1 MTTKYKADCDA
12 FKASQLFK
20 ALTDPEGLGATPQ
33 IRRMYLTNRIMDA
46 FEEGWSACDSV
57 DSARGDSNG

>member
-12 FKASQLFK
+12 FKESELFK
-20 ALTDPEGLGATPQ
+20 ALTDPEGLGATPE

-46 FEEGWSACDSV
+46 FEEGWSACDSP
-57 DSARGDSNG
+57 DNGRAEP